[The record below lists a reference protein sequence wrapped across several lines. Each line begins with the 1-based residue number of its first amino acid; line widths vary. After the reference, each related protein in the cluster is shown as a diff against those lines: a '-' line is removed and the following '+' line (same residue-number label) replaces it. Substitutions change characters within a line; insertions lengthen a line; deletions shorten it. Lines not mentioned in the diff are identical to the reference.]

1 MTVTPV
7 PAVPSEPANVRLG
20 RRAGRTREQ
29 PPAGVSRTAG
39 YWFVALYV
47 GLLLLLGIAPA
58 AYAIY
63 LAFAANTGGGFA
75 SAFHVAFTDYRFWP
89 AFGHVLEFMAMW
101 LVSQTVLVVG
111 LVLLLHNMA
120 RRAGAV
126 FRFLFYIPGAL
137 AGAASV
143 IVWLFM
149 LDPTASPFA
158 FVLHWFGFAAFNN
171 TIAPGHLPAIFAVM
185 AFWTGAGGWIVVMY
199 GALNNI
205 PHELIEAARIDGS
218 SAFQTA
224 RRIKL
229 PLIRKWVVY
238 MLVLSFAGGTQLFVE
253 PTVLAPAAQGIGIS
267 KFWSPNQLAW
277 FVASEY
283 NQYNEAAA
291 ISVVLLVVGL
301 LIAAVLVW
309 RGRLFEVE

>member
-1 MTVTPV
+1 MTTVQSA
-7 PAVPSEPANVRLG
+7 PAAPGRQSPSLG
-20 RRAGRTREQ
+20 SRAERTRER

-39 YWFVALYV
+39 YFFVALYV

-63 LAFAANTGGGFA
+63 LAVSGGKFG
-75 SAFHVAFTDYRFWP
+75 SAFQVAFNDYRFWP
-89 AFGHVLEFMAMW
+89 AFGHILEFIAIW
-101 LVSQTVLVVG
+101 LLSQTVLVVG

-120 RRAGAV
+120 QRVGTI

-158 FVLHWFGFAAFNN
+158 FILHWFGYSVFDNV
-171 TIAPGHLPAIFAVM
+171 IAPNNLALIFAIM

-199 GALNNI
+199 GALNNV
-205 PHELIEAARIDGS
+205 PHELIEAAQMDGS
-218 SAFQTA
+218 TALQTA
-224 RRIKL
+224 FRIKL

-238 MLVLSFAGGTQLFVE
+238 MLVLSFAAGTQLFVE
-253 PTVLAPAAQGIGIS
+253 PTVLGSAALGIGVT
-267 KFWSPNQLAW
+267 KYWSPNQLAW
-277 FVASEY
+277 FVASQY
-283 NQYNEAAA
+283 NQFNEAAA
-291 ISVVLLVVGL
+291 ISVALLVLGL
-301 LIAAVLVW
+301 VVAGVLVW
-309 RGRLFEVE
+309 RGRLFEAD

>member
-1 MTVTPV
+1 MTVTPA
-7 PAVPSEPANVRLG
+7 PAVPDGSSLTRPG
-20 RRAGRTREQ
+20 SRAGRKREA

-47 GLLLLLGIAPA
+47 ALLLLLGVAPA

-63 LAFAANTGGGFA
+63 LSFAANTGGGFA
-75 SAFHVAFTDYRFWP
+75 SAFHTAFSDYRFWP
-89 AFGHVLEFMAMW
+89 AFGHVLEFMALW
-101 LVSQTVLVVG
+101 LVSQTILVVA

-120 RRAGAV
+120 QRVGTI

-149 LDPTASPFA
+149 LDPSASPFA
-158 FVLHWFGFAAFNN
+158 FILHWFGYGTFTSTIQPNN
-171 TIAPGHLPAIFAVM
+171 LAGIFAIM

-205 PHELIEAARIDGS
+205 PHELIEAASIDGS
-218 SAFQTA
+218 NAFQTA
-224 RRIKL
+224 LRIKL
-229 PLIRKWVVY
+229 PLIRKWIVY
-238 MLVLSFAGGTQLFVE
+238 MLMLSFAGGTQLFTE
-253 PTVLAPAAQGIGIS
+253 PTVLAPAAEGIGIS

-291 ISVVLLVVGL
+291 ISVVLLVLGL
-301 LIAAVLVW
+301 VIAGLLVW
-309 RGRLFEVE
+309 RGRLFEVD

>member
-7 PAVPSEPANVRLG
+7 PAAPSRSSLTRRG
-20 RRAGRTREQ
+20 SRAGRKREA

-39 YWFVALYV
+39 YYFVALYF
-47 GLLLLLGIAPA
+47 GLLLLLGVAPA

-63 LAFAANTGGGFA
+63 LSLAANSGGGIA
-75 SAFHVAFTDYRFWP
+75 SAFHTAFTDYRFLP
-89 AFGHVLEFMAMW
+89 AFGHVLVFMAMW

-111 LVLLLHNMA
+111 LVLVMHNMSQ
-120 RRAGAV
+120 RIGAV

-158 FVLHWFGFAAFNN
+158 FALHWLGYAVFDN
-171 TIAPGHLPAIFAVM
+171 TITPNNLPAIFALM

-205 PHELIEAARIDGS
+205 PHELIEAAEIDGS
-218 SAFQTA
+218 SAIQTA
-224 RRIKL
+224 LRIKL

-238 MLVLSFAGGTQLFVE
+238 MLMLSFAGGTQLFVE
-253 PTVLAPAAQGIGIS
+253 PTVLGGASMGIGIT
-267 KFWSPNQLAW
+267 KYWSPNQLGW

-291 ISVVLLVVGL
+291 ISVMLLLLGLVV
-301 LIAAVLVW
+301 AALLVW
-309 RGRLFEVE
+309 RGRLFEVD

>member
-1 MTVTPV
+1 MTVTPA
-7 PAVPSEPANVRLG
+7 PAVPSAPPSTRG
-20 RRAGRTREQ
+20 GSRAGRTREQ

-39 YWFVALYV
+39 YGFVALYV

-63 LAFAANTGGGFA
+63 LALAANSGGGFA
-75 SAFHVAFTDYRFWP
+75 SAFHIAFSDYRFAP
-89 AFGHVLEFMAMW
+89 AFGHILLFMALW
-101 LVSQTVLVVG
+101 LVSQTLLVVG
-111 LVLLLHNMA
+111 LVLMMHNMA
-120 RRAGAV
+120 ERVGAV

-158 FVLHWFGFAAFNN
+158 FVLHWLGYAVFDN
-171 TIAPGHLPAIFAVM
+171 TIAPGNLPTIFALM

-205 PHELIEAARIDGS
+205 PHELIEAAQIDGS
-218 SAFQTA
+218 NAFQTA
-224 RRIKL
+224 LRIKL

-238 MLVLSFAGGTQLFVE
+238 MLLLSFAGGTQLFVE
-253 PTVLAPAAQGIGIS
+253 PTVLGGASLGIGIT
-267 KFWSPNQLAW
+267 KYWSPNQLGW
-277 FVASEY
+277 FVASQY

-291 ISVVLLVVGL
+291 ISVMLLLLGLVV
-301 LIAAVLVW
+301 AALLVW
-309 RGRLFEVE
+309 RGRLFEVD

>member
-1 MTVTPV
+1 MTLTPA
-7 PAVPSEPANVRLG
+7 PAVPSGNSLPRSG
-20 RRAGRTREQ
+20 SRAGRTRER

-39 YWFVALYV
+39 YYFVALYV
-47 GLLLLLGIAPA
+47 ALLLLLGVAPA

-63 LAFAANTGGGFA
+63 LSFAANSGGGFA
-75 SAFHVAFTDYRFWP
+75 SAFHTAFTDYRFWP
-89 AFGHVLEFMAMW
+89 AFGHVLEFLAIW
-101 LVSQTVLVVG
+101 LISQTVLVVG
-111 LVLLLHNMA
+111 LVLMMHNMA
-120 RRAGAV
+120 QRVGSV

-158 FVLHWFGFAAFNN
+158 FILHGLGYQTFAS
-171 TIAPGHLPAIFAVM
+171 TIQPGNLAAIFALM

-205 PHELIEAARIDGS
+205 PHELIEAAQIDGS
-218 SAFQTA
+218 GAFQTA
-224 RRIKL
+224 LRIKL

-238 MLVLSFAGGTQLFVE
+238 MLMLSFAGGTQLFTE

-267 KFWSPNQLAW
+267 KYWSPNQLAW

-291 ISVVLLVVGL
+291 ISVILLVLGL
-301 LIAAVLVW
+301 LVAALLVW
-309 RGRLFEVE
+309 RGRLFEVD

>member
-1 MTVTPV
+1 M
-7 PAVPSEPANVRLG
+7 
-20 RRAGRTREQ
+20 
-29 PPAGVSRTAG
+29 
-39 YWFVALYV
+39 
-47 GLLLLLGIAPA
+47 LGIAPV

-63 LAFAANTGGGFA
+63 LALSNAHGFGGNFVN
-75 SAFHVAFTDYRFWP
+75 AFSDYRFVP
-89 AFGHVLEFMAMW
+89 AFEHVLEFMALW
-101 LVSQTVLVVG
+101 LVSQTLLVVA
-111 LVLLLHNMA
+111 LVLMLHNLA
-120 RRAGAV
+120 QRVGAV

-158 FVLHWFGFAAFNN
+158 FILHWFGYAQFDN
-171 TIAPGHLPAIFAVM
+171 TIAPANLPVIFAIM

-205 PHELIEAARIDGS
+205 PHELLEAARIDGS

-224 RRIKL
+224 LRIKL
-229 PLIRKWVVY
+229 PLIRKWIVY

-253 PTVLAPAAQGIGIS
+253 PTVLGSAALGVGIS
-267 KFWSPNQLAW
+267 KYWSPNQLAW
-277 FVASEY
+277 FIASEY
-283 NQYNEAAA
+283 DNFNEAAA
-291 ISVVLLVVGL
+291 ISVVLLVFGL
-301 LIAAVLVW
+301 AVAAILVW